1 MTKLDFAFLL
11 AASVSSGS
19 VAFDREAVVTQF
31 EQPLG
36 VESAKQHDEGFVP
49 NVMGS
54 HFRALQNEPD
64 MPTIQSRL
72 HVSRLLA
79 RDSYWTQLDR
89 ININSMHSTLCS
101 SRTYVPSW
109 WLPASVELRRAANF
123 ELVAKIA
130 CENRIPVYLLDAVVA
145 HESGYKGWAMSP
157 AGAMGMMQIMPGTAK
172 SLGLV
177 NPWDSIANIRAGAR
191 YLRQQLDRFGR
202 VDLALAAYNAGPER
216 RSLAM
221 GYIPSIPE
229 TRNYV
234 RIITTNWLR
243 LTQLNRPDSMPVAR
257 AAAAST
263 AVMASGYREVSL
275 VTYDGTNAANPI

>member
-101 SRTYVPSW
+101 SRTYPG
-109 WLPASVELRRAANF
+109 LF
-123 ELVAKIA
+123 I
-130 CENRIPVYLLDAVVA
+130 
-145 HESGYKGWAMSP
+145 GFGQKGWREWFKRLLSCRK
-157 AGAMGMMQIMPGTAK
+157 MG
-172 SLGLV
+172 V
-177 NPWDSIANIRAGAR
+177 
-191 YLRQQLDRFGR
+191 
-202 VDLALAAYNAGPER
+202 
-216 RSLAM
+216 
-221 GYIPSIPE
+221 
-229 TRNYV
+229 
-234 RIITTNWLR
+234 
-243 LTQLNRPDSMPVAR
+243 
-257 AAAAST
+257 
-263 AVMASGYREVSL
+263 
-275 VTYDGTNAANPI
+275 

>member
-1 MTKLDFAFLL
+1 
-11 AASVSSGS
+11 
-19 VAFDREAVVTQF
+19 
-31 EQPLG
+31 
-36 VESAKQHDEGFVP
+36 
-49 NVMGS
+49 
-54 HFRALQNEPD
+54 
-64 MPTIQSRL
+64 
-72 HVSRLLA
+72 
-79 RDSYWTQLDR
+79 
-89 ININSMHSTLCS
+89 
-101 SRTYVPSW
+101 
-109 WLPASVELRRAANF
+109 
-123 ELVAKIA
+123 
-130 CENRIPVYLLDAVVA
+130 
-145 HESGYKGWAMSP
+145 MSP